1 MSLSSLCV
9 QIHRPDSKF
18 SMLAVGES
26 RSFSF
31 PCCCSVQTAA
41 KTCSQCQAQRRDD
54 CSNFDCFLAVSAGQC
69 NFWHKSAARQIRPFF
84 SRPPY
89 NLIKVPA
96 WSIITIVSI
105 LSVYTNNKALSHFLF
120 SLSDFSHLRD
130 GGSGVALCCH
140 GGELQ
145 TVIFQVLELW
155 CVREFQSTLSC
166 FLFLAICGSE
176 FCPV

>member
-1 MSLSSLCV
+1 MPSTTKGRLFNS
-9 QIHRPDSKF
+9 
-18 SMLAVGES
+18 
-26 RSFSF
+26 
-31 PCCCSVQTAA
+31 
-41 KTCSQCQAQRRDD
+41 
-54 CSNFDCFLAVSAGQC
+54 DCFLAVSAGQC
-69 NFWHKSAARQIRPFF
+69 NFWPRSPQLDKSCLFF

-120 SLSDFSHLRD
+120 SLSDFPHLRD
-130 GGSGVALCCH
+130 GSVALCCH

-155 CVREFQSTLSC
+155 YVREVFSAVFYSLLYVVLSSALSSCVSIVFLCCVKSLRMYSMNNWAYLAKIFASLYVFQ
-166 FLFLAICGSE
+166 F
-176 FCPV
+176 